1 MGTDPQDDGVE
12 TAMLQQVLGGTKN
25 HSIQGAILLT
35 RAEDTTGELRRSHL
49 PSHVTLS
56 IHGMT
61 VPSKGD

>member
-35 RAEDTTGELRRSHL
+35 KELKTQQGSYAEATCQIT
-49 PSHVTLS
+49 
-56 IHGMT
+56 
-61 VPSKGD
+61 